1 MNFLCIIKL
10 FLKRIKKESEPKKI
24 SNIEIVPEDLLRR
37 FKEGK

>member
-1 MNFLCIIKL
+1 MFFKKIIKL

-24 SNIEIVPEDLLRR
+24 SSIEIVPEDLLRR